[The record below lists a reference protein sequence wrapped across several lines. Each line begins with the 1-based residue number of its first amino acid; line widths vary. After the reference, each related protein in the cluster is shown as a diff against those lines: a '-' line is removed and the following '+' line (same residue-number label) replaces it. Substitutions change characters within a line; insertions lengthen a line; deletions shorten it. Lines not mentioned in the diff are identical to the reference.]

1 MNKSLLIKIVGIILI
16 SFLVITVAM
25 FFLYPYINEDNY
37 EKIQAE
43 RLENSASEPT
53 GNRVQTGEESNL
65 TGGGQFTYLQ
75 NEIRRLRQ
83 GDFGWEEEID
93 SLKEANRLITMERD
107 SVLAELQDLKERL
120 ENEPERFAENVGQAA
135 GNPEMVAASDEATE
149 EFSERVK
156 SLLNLDEEELEP
168 IANQM
173 TQNELVKI
181 FKNSSNMQREK
192 LLRSLSPE
200 RAAKLMR
207 EIML

>member
-1 MNKSLLIKIVGIILI
+1 MDKSLLLKIIGVIVI
-16 SFLVITVAM
+16 SFVVITVAV
-25 FFLYPYINEDNY
+25 FFLYPYINEENY

-53 GNRVQTGEESNL
+53 GNIAQTGEASNL
-65 TGGGQFTYLQ
+65 TGGGQFAYLQ

-83 GDFGWEEEID
+83 GDFGWDEKID
-93 SLKEANRLITMERD
+93 SLNEANRLIAAERD
-107 SVLAELQDLKERL
+107 SVLAELNNLKEKL
-120 ENEPERFAENVGQAA
+120 ENEPGLFSGNGGEDAER
-135 GNPEMVAASDEATE
+135 PEMVAASDEPTE

-156 SLLNLDEEELEP
+156 SLLNLDEEELQP

-181 FKNSSNMQREK
+181 FRNSSNMQREK